1 MALPLSHCSW
11 DDYPLSLDTLVDSM
25 QAQKRFTQLNT
36 QGGVCSYYLNGQSCI
51 RSSHCPFKHH
61 RTPQLLVC
69 KHYLRGLCKKG
80 DCCDFVHQYDL
91 SRMPTCQF
99 FLAYGECG
107 NPDCNFLHVKQDAE
121 EEDCDDY
128 THGFCP
134 LGVKCER
141 THKRAVVCAAWL
153 AGFCASGLECDSAH
167 PKFELDG
174 GKERR
179 RAQAK
184 QREKRQQMM
193 LAADADR
200 GMTEDGRGYF
210 TERVTYKMAHQPKQT
225 TSIASITCNICHQQ
239 GHFAA
244 ACPQRTEG
252 GMGGGGMGRG
262 RSMDDVQCFRCGE
275 RGHYANV
282 CQNPKRAPPEGGY
295 QMPNKRPRF

>member
-1 MALPLSHCSW
+1 MAVPLSNCSW
-11 DDYPLSLDTLVDSM
+11 DAYPLALDSLVDSM
-25 QAQKRFTQLNT
+25 QHQKRFTQLNT
-36 QGGVCSYYLNGQSCI
+36 QGGVCTYFLHQQSCV

-61 RTPQLLVC
+61 RTPQLLIC

-80 DCCDFVHQYDL
+80 DSCDFQHQYDL

-107 NPDCNFLHVKQDAE
+107 NPDCNFLHVKTDME

-128 THGFCP
+128 KHGFCAA
-134 LGVKCER
+134 GVRCER
-141 THKRAVVCAAWL
+141 IHKRAVLCGDWL
-153 AGFCASGLECDSAH
+153 AGFCFRGPECEKAH

-179 RAQAK
+179 RQQAK
-184 QREKRQQMM
+184 QREKKKLMM

-200 GMTEDGRGYF
+200 GITEDGRGYF
-210 TERVTYKMAHQPKQT
+210 TERVTYKQAHAPKQQQT
-225 TSIASITCNICHQQ
+225 VASITCNICHQQ

-244 ACPQRTEG
+244 ACPQRAES
-252 GMGGGGMGRG
+252 GGGGGAGRG

-295 QMPNKRPRF
+295 QMPNKRRREY